1 MQRCR
6 VWPGRNAAFLQ
17 PHKTQYFVYKSTFE
31 VTLERG
37 KIHSASTTTG
47 TSGTNFAHKTSAA
60 CSYLQLPVLL
70 AATPKALP
78 QDVRKT
84 LLQIRAASSNLT
96 TAYLAIQNVFILRP
110 SRWPGTCA
118 QPCGPLYGLRSML
131 SMFQRNIMK
140 YPLHS
145 FELSASIFIKFFVV
159 WTYGL
164 GNSYSYRFSLEPT
177 KGGVNLY
184 SQCI

>member
-1 MQRCR
+1 MPCVAWEKCSVLTAPQDAILCVQVDLRR
-6 VWPGRNAAFLQ
+6 
-17 PHKTQYFVYKSTFE
+17 FE

-118 QPCGPLYGLRSML
+118 QPCGPLYRLRSML
-131 SMFQRNIMK
+131 SMFQEISWNILCT
-140 YPLHS
+140 PLN
-145 FELSASIFIKFFVV
+145 SALQF
-159 WTYGL
+159 L
-164 GNSYSYRFSLEPT
+164 
-177 KGGVNLY
+177 
-184 SQCI
+184 

>member
-118 QPCGPLYGLRSML
+118 QPCGPLYRLRSML
-131 SMFQRNIMK
+131 SMFQRNSMK

-145 FELSASIFIKFFVV
+145 FELSASVLVQFWGMDLWEFIFIPFQ
-159 WTYGL
+159 
-164 GNSYSYRFSLEPT
+164 S
-177 KGGVNLY
+177 
-184 SQCI
+184 